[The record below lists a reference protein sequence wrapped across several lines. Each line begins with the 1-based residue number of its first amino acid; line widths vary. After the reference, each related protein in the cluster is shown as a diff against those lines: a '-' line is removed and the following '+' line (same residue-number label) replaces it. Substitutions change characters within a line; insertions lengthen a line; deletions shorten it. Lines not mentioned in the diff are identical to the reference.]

1 MLKDVGNVINVL
13 LGKLVLI
20 NLKFMNNKRLTVEQ
34 VIKRRADFEELRQ
47 LRNLKRN
54 LETGIVFDISPE
66 LWKVLLNKDSDQL

>member
-1 MLKDVGNVINVL
+1 MK
-13 LGKLVLI
+13 
-20 NLKFMNNKRLTVEQ
+20 NKRLTVEQ